1 MEVWDLLEK
10 FANLLFGKIQTG
22 LKQTLTLMGL
32 ITVFNGLGVKQGNT
46 HIKLSYSTYVKKI

>member
-32 ITVFNGLGVKQGNT
+32 ITVFNGLGVKQEI
-46 HIKLSYSTYVKKI
+46 HISNYPAPPISRRF